1 MEGSKREVHQVS
13 VDAAVRYL
21 LVLGLL
27 YHFLL
32 QTEGPGIQYCKEQIF
47 LFQFFFFFWSYFKG
61 DVFISYVTVLRG
73 CMNVR
78 GYETC

>member
-1 MEGSKREVHQVS
+1 MEGSKREVRQVS

-21 LVLGLL
+21 LVMGLL
-27 YHFLL
+27 CHSLL

-47 LFQFFFFFWSYFKG
+47 FFFFLSYFKG

-73 CMNVR
+73 CINQM
-78 GYETC
+78 

>member
-47 LFQFFFFFWSYFKG
+47 LFLFFF
-61 DVFISYVTVLRG
+61 VFVFCLTLKVMFLFP
-73 CMNVR
+73 M
-78 GYETC
+78 

>member
-1 MEGSKREVHQVS
+1 MEGSKREVRQVS

-21 LVLGLL
+21 LVMGLL

-32 QTEGPGIQYCKEQIF
+32 QTEGPGIQYCKEHIF
-47 LFQFFFFFWSYFKG
+47 LFLFCFYLFIIFLSYFKG

-73 CMNVR
+73 CMNQM
-78 GYETC
+78 